1 MAISRI
7 PGFSLLSNLDRQ
19 GIDLQ
24 FTTNSQTL
32 AYLDF
37 ANYRLG
43 VNTTTP
49 QQELEVV
56 GNILVT
62 NGHVYTSGNLQ
73 YDLGSATNWWD
84 NVYANVI
91 VSSNFA
97 AEYISGT
104 LITNAQ
110 PNITS
115 LGTLTGLSI
124 NGNLSV
130 SQYILPSGNLTGSI
144 GSVTDFWNNIYANS
158 ITATGYYGTILTG
171 NQPNITNLANVTV
184 ESITIGNV
192 ILSGNVDGGTIS
204 ANTIYQA
211 GYQVLD
217 SNTII
222 ALNGDIVGDG
232 TYGNIYAFLVN
243 TGVTPGVYG
252 SADDEFADRVPK
264 ITVDAKGRITNIAN
278 VTLTQV
284 GNISI
289 IDTTIS
295 SNSSIA
301 ISSSNNGNILIDA
314 NGEGTVQIVGADA
327 MLIPTGNT
335 ASRPSTLLEG
345 YLRFNTDTQNIE
357 WYDGTQWGSFQQ
369 GQMTSQVISPDGIT
383 DTYTLSANASTYG
396 VIVSI
401 NGTLQQPAT
410 SYNIIN
416 NNQIQFTEIPITSD
430 VIEVRQIG
438 FGVSS
443 VQSLV
448 YGEAEVVLN
457 NDNINVTGNI
467 IPTVDDIYDIG
478 SPTRQ
483 WKNIY
488 LSGEVISTSANTTI
502 SSAGV
507 ATTVDTYDKT
517 VYRTAKYVVQAEHS
531 TDFES
536 YEVLVTHNGTNAY
549 RTTYGIVTTGNTLGG
564 LTTTISGANVL
575 LQYTATYTNTIVRLS
590 KNYLAI

>member
-73 YDLGSATNWWD
+73 YDLGSETNWWD

-91 VSSNFA
+91 VSKSFSA
-97 AEYISGT
+97 ANIGGT
-104 LITNAQ
+104 LTTNAQ

-130 SQYILPSGNLTGSI
+130 SQYILPTGNLTGNI
-144 GSVTDFWNNIYANS
+144 GSVTNFWNTIYANS

-171 NQPNITNLANVTV
+171 NQPNITNLGNVTINSLTSSNV
-184 ESITIGNV
+184 TI
-192 ILSGNVDGGTIS
+192 SGNVNGDTVS

-217 SNTII
+217 ANTTFTI
-222 ALNGDIVGDG
+222 AGDVAGNGP
-232 TYGNIYAFLVN
+232 YSNIYAYLGN

-284 GNISI
+284 GNVSFN
-289 IDTTIS
+289 DTTIS
-295 SNSSIA
+295 SNSSIT

-314 NGEGTVQIVGADA
+314 NGEGTVQIVGTDA

-357 WYDGTQWGSFQQ
+357 WYDGIQWSSFQQ
-369 GQMTSQVISPDGIT
+369 GQITSQVISPDGIT

-416 NNQIQFTEIPITSD
+416 NNQIQFTEIPITTD

-488 LSGEVISTSANTTI
+488 LSGEVISTSANTTV

-536 YEVLVTHNGTNAY
+536 YEVLVTHNGTTAY

-575 LQYTATYTNTIVRLS
+575 LQYTANYANTIVRLS